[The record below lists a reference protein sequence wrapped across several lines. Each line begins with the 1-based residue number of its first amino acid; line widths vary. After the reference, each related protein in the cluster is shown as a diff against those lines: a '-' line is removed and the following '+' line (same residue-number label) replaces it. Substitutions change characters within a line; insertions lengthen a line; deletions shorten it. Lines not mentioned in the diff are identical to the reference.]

1 MISFLGLVLNSL
13 GALLILIPDIPR
25 LYRLSHRIPPL
36 KTVQAAEKQLY
47 HEGELNPDHSGFEH
61 IEEAFFDGSPPLSDA
76 PRLDEAE
83 TNSVMVRIDG
93 TELEFDDGGFAV
105 KRVLRNDDDTIT
117 DSTYTVELYSQ
128 PVLDMK
134 QHFDDAGVPVPIP
147 YLSVETSRG
156 ALPEYIQRYKRRLF
170 FRVGAG
176 LLLCGFVFQLIG
188 RLVI

>member
-1 MISFLGLVLNSL
+1 MISFVGLLLNTL
-13 GALLILIPDIPR
+13 GAFLILVPDIPR

-36 KTVQAAEKQLY
+36 KTVEVAEKQLF

-61 IEEAFFDGSPPLSDA
+61 IEEAFFAGSPPLSDA
-76 PRLDEAE
+76 PRLDETE

-105 KRVLRNDDDTIT
+105 KRFLLNKGETIT

-128 PVLDMK
+128 PVLDVK
-134 QHFDDAGVPVPIP
+134 EHFADSGVPAPSP
-147 YLSVETSRG
+147 YLSVETNRG

-170 FRVGAG
+170 FRLGAG
-176 LLLCGFVFQLIG
+176 LLLCGFVLQVID
-188 RLVI
+188 RLVV